1 MKNTQPI
8 KTGKEP
14 GTTYCLGCKDYTHNF
29 KPQEVKMINKVLSEK
44 SNCVVWQSSK
54 SRLLEKNH
62 NHKK

>member
-14 GTTYCLGCKDYTHNF
+14 GITYYLGCKDYTHNF
-29 KPQEVKMINKVLSEK
+29 KRQEVKIINKVPWEK
-44 SNCVVWQSSK
+44 SNCVFWQSSK
-54 SRLLEKNH
+54 SRLLEQKH